1 LLNVAHQLKNKVI
14 EGLRSDDQEIK
25 CLPCYVPVTESP
37 KEGRALVL
45 DLGGS
50 NVRTAVLSLQKGT
63 VIIEKGPLK
72 ANIPLKRGVVLER
85 KKYLNIQSELITSLD
100 PPDGLPLGYCFSY
113 PTIPLPNGDAT
124 LINWTKEVFVPD
136 TEGYPV
142 GRILFDHLKNQGLR
156 CSQVTVINDTVASLL
171 SGLALPKSDGY
182 IGLIVG
188 TGTNM
193 ATFINSHNIPKLTKE
208 LDWRGPIPVNLE
220 SGNFDPP
227 HPTPWDK
234 KVDDESASAGKQ
246 RFEKAVSGVY
256 LGRLFKAVFPE
267 SNFDPKY
274 GAEGLVHMVNKSQ
287 GKGEDNDHDLVALQ
301 IYNRSAKLV
310 AASLAGL
317 IKLLNESMTT
327 KTVNIVAEGSLFWGK
342 LRGDQH
348 YLNMT
353 KSTLKSLLTDLDLP
367 DVEVEFVKIEN
378 ANLIGSAIAA
388 LV

>member
-1 LLNVAHQLKNKVI
+1 
-14 EGLRSDDQEIK
+14 
-25 CLPCYVPVTESP
+25 
-37 KEGRALVL
+37 LVL

-50 NVRTAVLSLQKGT
+50 NIRTAVLSLQKGT

-72 ANIPLKRGVVLER
+72 VNIPLKRGVALER
-85 KKYLNIQSELITSLD
+85 EKYLNIQSELIISLD
-100 PPDGLPLGYCFSY
+100 PPDGMPLGYCFSY
-113 PTIPLPNGDAT
+113 PTTPLPNGDAT

-142 GRILFDHLKNQGLR
+142 GKILLDHLKNQGVW
-156 CSQVTVINDTVASLL
+156 CSRVAVINDTVASLL
-171 SGLALPKSDGY
+171 SGFALLTLPKPDVY

-193 ATFINSHNIPKLTKE
+193 ATFIDSHHIPKLTKE

-227 HPTPWDK
+227 HLTPWDK
-234 KVDDESASAGKQ
+234 KVDDESENTGKQ

-256 LGRLFKAVFPE
+256 LGRIFKTIFPE
-267 SNFDPKY
+267 SNFNPKC
-274 GAEGLVHMVNKSQ
+274 GAEGLVHMLNESQ

-317 IKLLNESMTT
+317 IKLLNESITT

-388 LV
+388 LA